1 MDCCLCFCDTA
12 VDGVDGVDGVAAVAV
27 AAAAAAAAAA
37 AVAAAAGVFPASG
50 LDFINMEHFQHLVK
64 IQIALRMMLL
74 MKNPPMKRANF
85 R

>member
-27 AAAAAAAAAA
+27 AAAAAAAVA
-37 AVAAAAGVFPASG
+37 AVAGVFPASG

-74 MKNPPMKRANF
+74 MQNPPMKRANF